1 MRDIQLDEPTR
12 DEIKESAMNYAGPPL
27 DKIATALAKAQG
39 EMSNAVMNKINPHF
53 KSKYAD
59 LAAIR
64 DATIPALSSN
74 GLSMVQYTKMRGD
87 NVYLHTMLLHTSGQ
101 FIESE
106 YPLPSAADKPQ
117 VMGSA
122 VTYAKRYSWAAMCA
136 ISADEDD
143 YGNAASN
150 GTASGPRV
158 SKEQMETLST
168 LADEVEA
175 DKIRFA
181 KHLKIGSLADL
192 PAHRFEEAR
201 AALEAKRK
209 VES

>member
-1 MRDIQLDEPTR
+1 
-12 DEIKESAMNYAGPPL
+12 
-27 DKIATALAKAQG
+27 
-39 EMSNAVMNKINPHF
+39 
-53 KSKYAD
+53 
-59 LAAIR
+59 
-64 DATIPALSSN
+64 
-74 GLSMVQYTKMRGD
+74 
-87 NVYLHTMLLHTSGQ
+87 
-101 FIESE
+101 
-106 YPLPSAADKPQ
+106 
-117 VMGSA
+117 MGSA

-143 YGNAASN
+143 DGNAASN

-158 SKEQMETLST
+158 SKDQMETLST

-175 DKIRFA
+175 DKIKFA
-181 KHLKIGSLADL
+181 KYLKIGSLADL